1 MYKVIEGFVDL
12 QDNNFPYGVGDNF
25 PRKGKRVSKKRFA
38 ELASDKNKRGIPLIE
53 EVKTKDDDDGDL
65 PVSS

>member
-12 QDNNFPYGVGDNF
+12 QDDNYPYGVGDKF
-25 PRKGKRVSKKRFA
+25 PRKGKRVSKKRLA
-38 ELASDKNKRGIPLIE
+38 ELSSDKNKRGMPLII
-53 EVKTKDDDDGDL
+53 EVKKENANGDL

>member
-12 QDNNFPYGVGDNF
+12 QDNNFPYGVGDKF

-53 EVKTKDDDDGDL
+53 EVKAKDDVDGDL
-65 PVSS
+65 PVS